1 MLDGNSAGLWRRQ
14 LRLWLQSTVINVA
27 LLLGVFQLLGEF
39 RPPGNA
45 PRAAM
50 AQPFE
55 RTALANTEGGTPFW
69 DARPDAVLVGLRVTI
84 DQFLGRWDVIFSAQ
98 PIYRLPDGEIVRGTI
113 HGADRGLELVS
124 EARPGYAVGRLE
136 VAHGGRIDGLR
147 CVSCA
152 NGTASWIPP
161 INTRGA
167 GSAQRRNEKPDELA
181 SDGKPAI
188 GIYGRG
194 RILN

>member
-147 CVSCA
+147 CVFMRERDGKLDPA
-152 NGTASWIPP
+152 DQYKGRWL
-161 INTRGA
+161 GA
-167 GSAQRRNEKPDELA
+167 KANEKPDELA

-188 GIYGRG
+188 GIYGRAG
-194 RILN
+194 F